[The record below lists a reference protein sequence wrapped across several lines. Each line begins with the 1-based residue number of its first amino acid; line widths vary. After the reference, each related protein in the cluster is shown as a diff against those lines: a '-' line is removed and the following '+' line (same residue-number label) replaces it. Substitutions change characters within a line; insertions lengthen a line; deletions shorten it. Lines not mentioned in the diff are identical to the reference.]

1 MSQMSIHNRTK
12 LEVEANWQF
21 RGSKFANF
29 YDNYNYPPKKV
40 SLTTLKSNVRGEA
53 WHTLRYPAKTSCVK
67 YTFPAK
73 LDSDDML
80 AYSTVTKYYKPERVT
95 HVAPGFRVRRKAIF

>member
-29 YDNYNYPPKKV
+29 YDNYNYPPEKV
-40 SLTTLKSNVRGEA
+40 SLTTLKSNVRGEVG
-53 WHTLRYPAKTSCVK
+53 TICDTQQNKSREIYIS
-67 YTFPAK
+67 
-73 LDSDDML
+73 S
-80 AYSTVTKYYKPERVT
+80 
-95 HVAPGFRVRRKAIF
+95 